1 MNGRNLLRIGGA
13 VLLFLGT
20 FLHPS
25 GAHPNDPAAAFREYA
40 ADRLWV
46 ASHLTQ
52 FFGVAFITVG
62 LLALYRSLSATGAS
76 AIARVAV
83 VGAVANLALVAAL
96 QAVDGIALKVMVDSW
111 VAAPPQDQAALF
123 QATFAVRQ
131 IEIGLASFVS
141 IVFGLT
147 LALYGVG
154 LTQSHAYPTWLGWLA
169 VVAGASVFVAG
180 IAAAYTGFS
189 DLAMNINMSASALLL
204 VWVVV
209 VGALMWRRA
218 SADTMESES

>member
-1 MNGRNLLRIGGA
+1 MFGA
-13 VLLFLGT
+13 VLVFLGT

-25 GAHPNDPAAAFREYA
+25 GADPNDASAAFREYA
-40 ADRLWV
+40 ADRLWI

-52 FFGVAFITVG
+52 FFGIAFITVG
-62 LLALYRSLSATGAS
+62 LLALYRSLSATGAA

-83 VGAVANLALVAAL
+83 VGAVASLALVAAL

-131 IEIGLASFVS
+131 IEIGLASFVG

-147 LALYGVG
+147 FVLYGVG
-154 LTQSHAYPTWLGWLA
+154 VTQSRGYPTWLGWWA
-169 VVAGASVFVAG
+169 VVAGAGVLVAG
-180 IAAAYTGFS
+180 AVAAYTGFS
-189 DLAMNINMSASALLL
+189 DFFMTLNMSASALLL

-218 SADTMESES
+218 SAAAIESES

>member
-1 MNGRNLLRIGGA
+1 MFGALL
-13 VLLFLGT
+13 VFLGT

-25 GAHPNDPAAAFREYA
+25 GADPNDASAAFREYA
-40 ADRLWV
+40 ADRLWI
-46 ASHLTQ
+46 ASHLAQ
-52 FFGVAFITVG
+52 FFGIALITVG
-62 LLALYRSLSATGAS
+62 LLALYRSLSATGA
-76 AIARVAV
+76 AGIARVAV
-83 VGAVANLALVAAL
+83 VGAVASLALVAAL

-131 IEIGLASFVS
+131 IEIGLASFMG

-147 LALYGVG
+147 FVLYGIGV
-154 LTQSHAYPTWLGWLA
+154 TQSRGYPTWLGWWA
-169 VVAGASVFVAG
+169 VVAGAGVLLAG
-180 IAAAYTGFS
+180 VVAAYTGFS
-189 DLAMNINMSASALLL
+189 DLFMTLNMSASTLLL

-218 SADTMESES
+218 SAATMESES